1 MIKTLR
7 ISYRTSN
14 ENNSSAGRF
23 KFEVY
28 DEIENSLAD
37 IIEVISLR
45 IGLKKL
51 KNINITIEEFKKE
64 KK

>member
-1 MIKTLR
+1 MVKKLK
-7 ISYRTSN
+7 ISYIASN
-14 ENNSSAGRF
+14 ENKGSAGKF
-23 KFEVY
+23 NFEVY
-28 DEIENSLAD
+28 DEIENSLVD

-51 KNINITIEEFKKE
+51 KNINITIEEVKKE

>member
-1 MIKTLR
+1 MIKTLK

-14 ENNSSAGRF
+14 ENNASAGKF

-28 DEIENSLAD
+28 DEIENSLVD

-51 KNINITIEEFKKE
+51 KNINITIEEVKKE